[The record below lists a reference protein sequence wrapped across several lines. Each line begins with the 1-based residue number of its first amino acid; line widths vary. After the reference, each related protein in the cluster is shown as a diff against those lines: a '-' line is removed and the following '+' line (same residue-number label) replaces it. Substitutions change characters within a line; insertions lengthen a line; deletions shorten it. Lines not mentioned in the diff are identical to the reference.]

1 MASVSERHPGG
12 RPRTVRRC
20 ELGQKIE
27 KLAAA
32 KGLHI
37 DEVAAAAGIST
48 PGLYLILTGDTQ
60 SPRLATIKA
69 IAAALGVK
77 LDKLA

>member
-20 ELGQKIE
+20 ELGQRIE

-37 DEVAAAAGIST
+37 DEVARAAGIST
-48 PGLYLILTGDTQ
+48 PGLYRILTGEIS
-60 SPRLATIKA
+60 SPRLSTVKA
-69 IAAALGVK
+69 LASALGVK
-77 LDKLA
+77 LEKLA